1 MQLDKPCLLK
11 LKLSQIKFSL
21 QAEIEIEIVPKKIS
35 TQAENLEAKDA
46 NGFSDPYCMLG
57 IRPKMVEVVMIVMMM
72 TVVLMVMMM
81 TVVIIV
87 MMVMMGI
94 MVMVV
99 VMTVVL
105 MVMMGMVVMMLAV
118 VLMVMMMMMTVV
130 VEM

>member
-57 IRPKMVEVVMIVMMM
+57 IRPKMVEVVM
-72 TVVLMVMMM
+72 MVMMM
-81 TVVIIV
+81 PVVIIV

-105 MVMMGMVVMMLAV
+105 MVMMRMVVMMLTV

>member
-1 MQLDKPCLLK
+1 MDNPCLF
-11 LKLSQIKFSL
+11 I
-21 QAEIEIEIVPKKIS
+21 IEIVPIKFS

-57 IRPKMVEVVMIVMMM
+57 IRPKMVEVVM
-72 TVVLMVMMM
+72 MVMMV
-81 TVVIIV
+81 TVVINV

-94 MVMVV
+94 LVMVV

-105 MVMMGMVVMMLAV
+105 MVMMGMVVVVMML
-118 VLMVMMMMMTVV
+118 TVV